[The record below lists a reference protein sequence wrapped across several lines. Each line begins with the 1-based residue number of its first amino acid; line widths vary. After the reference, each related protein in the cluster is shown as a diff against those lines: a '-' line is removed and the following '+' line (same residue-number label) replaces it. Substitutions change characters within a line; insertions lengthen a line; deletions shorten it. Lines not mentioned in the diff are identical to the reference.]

1 MSQTKVQLIND
12 VSGNS
17 GFGTSSPA
25 EKLVVNGAIVASGA
39 VSDPSSYTDTGLY
52 IQNKGSSVFDLAAWR
67 SGASVSELTF
77 STDSGSD
84 AAPVERMRIDKDGK
98 VGIGDPNP
106 DALLHVGTGTNTDGT
121 DVEIHIGGNG
131 TNTRKAMIKKLIQ
144 NDDRALQFHAATGS
158 SDEDIRFFRDGS
170 TESMRISSNGD
181 IGAPNG
187 DNIFDASDERL
198 KENMLELTDGLNK
211 INKLKPISYNYKVGW
226 NKNTEG
232 KTKYGFGAQTTEKV
246 DKLLVESFS
255 DKDAILNGETINNP
269 LRVNEKFI
277 IPLLVKAIQELT
289 AKVEALEAA

>member
-12 VSGNS
+12 VSGDS

-131 TNTRKAMIKKLIQ
+131 TNTRKSMIKKLIQ
-144 NDDRALQFHAATGS
+144 NDDRALQIHAATGS

>member
-131 TNTRKAMIKKLIQ
+131 TNTRKSMIKKLIQ
-144 NDDRALQFHAATGS
+144 NDDRALQIHAATGS